1 MTEVRYTTWARLEP
15 RVSDP
20 SLAPGIVAAVEDPL
34 WLLGRQWQLGEL
46 DGEDAGSPTGVE
58 VYGSWSPLER
68 LTLGGAPFDH
78 DPRSAPLEAVV
89 AREPAPDGDSL
100 LAFAL
105 DIAARVAQELAARG
119 APRADLAALVA
130 TYPLDAGDL
139 QTTLGDCGP
148 AERRRIE
155 LLAERLFDG
164 RALLV
169 KAASDLA
176 GATPGMSKEARAGV
190 AAVLAT
196 VAATTDLD
204 RLEPPTPGSAAP
216 AAWSGARL
224 GSSFALG
231 ATVAGGEVV
240 LRADDWDGE
249 ELDWFAFDVSKEPP
263 LGAKTA
269 PAALTA
275 PGGGPLVRLPGRLG
289 FRGAPA
295 VRYWEFE
302 DHAVDLVATSAAA
315 HETALMVVLQFAFVY
330 GGDWSSVP
338 IETPALSH
346 LTVASVVVRDTFGSR
361 RLVRHAGLEPGKKAD
376 ELTRLWVASD
386 DTEGGL
392 LVAPRTGVTL
402 EGELVEESTLL
413 RDEQA
418 NLAWAVELVAPDA
431 AGHPVPWTT
440 LEPPP
445 PPPPA
450 SNPDLPPDRPVL
462 KYRLSTSVPGNWF
475 PLVPQAA
482 GDRLAGYRIGVLP
495 SGTAAPPRLPRALM
509 LRELAD
515 SGLDEQEL
523 PRSGRRLVRRPQY
536 ARWVDGSIHA
546 WTARR
551 TGTGRGEGASGLTFD
566 VLE

>member
-1 MTEVRYTTWARLEP
+1 MTEVTYTTWARLEP

-46 DGEDAGSPTGVE
+46 DGDDAGSPIGVE
-58 VYGSWSPLER
+58 VYGSWSPVER
-68 LTLGGAPFDH
+68 VTLGGAPFDH
-78 DPRSAPLEAVV
+78 DARSAPLEAVV
-89 AREPAPDGDSL
+89 AREPAPDGESL

-105 DIAARVAQELAARG
+105 DVAVRVTQELAARG
-119 APRADLAALVA
+119 APQADLATLVA
-130 TYPLDAGDL
+130 TYPLDTGQL

-155 LLAERLFDG
+155 LLAARLFDG

-176 GATPGMSKEARAGV
+176 GATSGISNKGRSGV

-196 VAATTDLD
+196 VAAGTDLD
-204 RLEPPTPGSAAP
+204 VLEHPKAGSATP

-231 ATVAGGEVV
+231 ATVDGGEVV

-249 ELDWFAFDVSKEPP
+249 ELDWWAFDVSTEPG

-269 PAALTA
+269 PAPLTA
-275 PGGGPLVRLPGRLG
+275 PGGGPVVRLPGRLG

-302 DHAVDLVATSAAA
+302 DHAVDLVATGAAA
-315 HETALMVVLQFAFVY
+315 NETALMVVLQFAFVY

-338 IETPALSH
+338 IETPALSR
-346 LTVASVVVRDTFGSR
+346 LAVASVVVRDTFGSR
-361 RLVRHAGLEPGKKAD
+361 RLVRHAGLTPGKPAD

-386 DTEGGL
+386 DTQGGL
-392 LVAPRTGVTL
+392 LVAPRTGVTI
-402 EGELVEESTLL
+402 EGEVVEESMLL

-418 NLAWAVELVAPDA
+418 NLAWAVELLAPDA

-445 PPPPA
+445 PPPPP
-450 SNPDLPPDRPVL
+450 SSPDLPSDRPVL
-462 KYRLSTSVPGNWF
+462 KYRLTTSVPGNWF

-482 GDRLAGYRIGVLP
+482 GDRLARYRIGVLP

-523 PRSGRRLVRRPQY
+523 PRSGRRLTRRPQY
-536 ARWVDGSIHA
+536 ARWVDGSVHA
-546 WTARR
+546 WRARR